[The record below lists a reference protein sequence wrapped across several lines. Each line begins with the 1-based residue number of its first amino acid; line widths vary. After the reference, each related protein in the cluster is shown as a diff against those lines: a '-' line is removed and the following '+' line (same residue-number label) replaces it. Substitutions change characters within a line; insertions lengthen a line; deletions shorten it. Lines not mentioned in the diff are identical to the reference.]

1 MRVVDD
7 AQAEDRRTDLH
18 VESFNLTRDGSVD
31 QYGRVADK
39 RKTGGWKAAPLIF
52 AYLGRFWAIAV
63 FATIKV
69 VGMMLLALSAVI
81 PSLRPPPCPA
91 NPYIP
96 CQAAYGYQIGGV
108 DNVGFSWGFGIPAAV
123 MLLAVVI
130 FMAGSN
136 IYRFKA
142 PQGSPLTTIAQV
154 AVAAAWKQ
162 NVGPLSDEAVLY
174 TGPILGSGPIEKLC
188 HTEQFRQ
195 VPCTHHLFP
204 VHMHQNHKEEKQ
216 KSAVQ

>member
-1 MRVVDD
+1 
-7 AQAEDRRTDLH
+7 
-18 VESFNLTRDGSVD
+18 
-31 QYGRVADK
+31 
-39 RKTGGWKAAPLIF
+39 
-52 AYLGRFWAIAV
+52 
-63 FATIKV
+63 
-69 VGMMLLALSAVI
+69 MLV
-81 PSLRPPPCPA
+81 
-91 NPYIP
+91 
-96 CQAAYGYQIGGV
+96 
-108 DNVGFSWGFGIPAAV
+108 
-123 MLLAVVI
+123 AVVI

-174 TGPILGSGPIEKLC
+174 TGPILGSGPVEKLC

-204 VHMHQNHKEEKQ
+204 VHMHQNHKETKEHSSIKLTVVPWENSEWQ
-216 KSAVQ
+216 

>member
-1 MRVVDD
+1 
-7 AQAEDRRTDLH
+7 
-18 VESFNLTRDGSVD
+18 
-31 QYGRVADK
+31 
-39 RKTGGWKAAPLIF
+39 
-52 AYLGRFWAIAV
+52 
-63 FATIKV
+63 
-69 VGMMLLALSAVI
+69 
-81 PSLRPPPCPA
+81 
-91 NPYIP
+91 
-96 CQAAYGYQIGGV
+96 
-108 DNVGFSWGFGIPAAV
+108 

-216 KSAVQ
+216 KSTVQ